1 MVSFPFASLPFYLFP
16 QQAMEEDLVVQGVLD
31 KYLGQ
36 NLNKK
41 QKPLSISEALYC
53 QQICQIM
60 EGLRS
65 QTEASESTQRQGRGK
80 QEATPMPRPGVQ
92 GRPRFEGGLR

>member
-1 MVSFPFASLPFYLFP
+1 MVSFPFASLPFYAFP
-16 QQAMEEDLVVQGVLD
+16 QQAMEENLVVQGVLD

-53 QQICQIM
+53 QRICHTDNGGA
-60 EGLRS
+60 EKPN
-65 QTEASESTQRQGRGK
+65 RG
-80 QEATPMPRPGVQ
+80 Q
-92 GRPRFEGGLR
+92 